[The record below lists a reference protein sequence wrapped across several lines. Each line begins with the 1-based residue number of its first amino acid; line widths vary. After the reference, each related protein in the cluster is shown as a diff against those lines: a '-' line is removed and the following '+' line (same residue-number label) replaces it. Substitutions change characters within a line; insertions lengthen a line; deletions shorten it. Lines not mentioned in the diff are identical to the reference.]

1 MAVPHSLMST
11 VAVTILVG
19 APLLAQQR
27 VNLPS
32 PDSSRAP
39 LLTKM
44 SSDSI
49 RYQTAYL
56 HAAELL
62 QALQAGDATTL
73 ARMLGDATLGRST
86 CTVGEALAKVTTS
99 VRGIA
104 GSDGRTSR
112 AVFFDKIAIVDSGA
126 TQVMTADLVLMPTT
140 PSTPMRGAVRLVLDP
155 QRAVWTEEDGLLK
168 ALCDL

>member
-1 MAVPHSLMST
+1 MFLPHRVISI
-11 VAVTILVG
+11 VAALGILRG

-27 VNLPS
+27 VTLPP

-39 LLTKM
+39 LLTKL

-49 RYQTAYL
+49 RYQTAYQ

-62 QALQAGDATTL
+62 QALQAGDATML
-73 ARMLGDATLGRST
+73 ARMLADATLGLST
-86 CTVGEALAKVTTS
+86 CSVGQALAKLTS
-99 VRGIA
+99 VRGIV

-126 TQVMTADLVLMPTT
+126 TQVVTADLVLVLTTPTT
-140 PSTPMRGAVRLVLDP
+140 PTRSSVRLVLDP
-155 QRAVWTEEDGLLK
+155 ERAVWTREAGLLN